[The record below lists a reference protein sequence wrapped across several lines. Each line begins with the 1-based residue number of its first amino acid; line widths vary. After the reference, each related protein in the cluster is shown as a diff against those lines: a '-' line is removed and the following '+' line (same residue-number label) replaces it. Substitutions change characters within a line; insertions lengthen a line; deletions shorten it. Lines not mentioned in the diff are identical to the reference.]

1 MGNTKRIIASF
12 VIMLTIVASVGLA
25 IGIGQITKGYAQSA
39 ATVSVTDF
47 STPAGADPWGEA
59 FDSSG
64 RVWVAMP
71 GCDPSPKCSTS
82 TPPGKLVVYDP
93 GTSSWVK
100 TISLPSGYGQPLF
113 LAFDHSG
120 RVWFSMPVTN
130 AIAVYDPAANTFKQW
145 GVPTSAAGPWGIA
158 VDGNGIVWFAEHY
171 GNKIGSFNPSTQAFK
186 EIATPATN
194 SQPYGITVDSANNVW
209 FTENTDAVALIAEYA
224 GGTLKEYKIRN
235 SATSGT
241 GLTPHL
247 ITVDPNG
254 DVWWTEGFVHSIGV
268 LRVASAQPGTNNGV
282 KEYQYSL
289 TCSNCGAH
297 TSGISVDK
305 KGQVWF
311 DDSLQSIFSS
321 FPINGTGTFSIYNT
335 PSSNSHPHDG
345 LAVDSQNRIW
355 FAEEFANKLARAIQP
370 AGSPTPTTTITP
382 TATTP
387 TSTPTPGT
395 ALGTDT
401 FQRANQALWG
411 TASDS
416 QTWGG
421 DANSVSSF
429 SIASN
434 AGLVKNTTTSYSAV
448 LGNSAS
454 NEEVTIK
461 GSISSFSSNNFG
473 AVVRWTSGNSWYKA
487 YLDGTN
493 LIVQS
498 KVNGTATIIKTVAF
512 AATAGTSYSIHFR
525 VVGTTLTANAWASS
539 GSEPSGWMA
548 SITDSSLP
556 SGACGLRVLAQNA
569 TLTVTSVSS
578 KTV

>member
-130 AIAVYDPAANTFKQW
+130 AIAVYDPAANTFKQR

-268 LRVASAQPGTNNGV
+268 LRVASAQPGTNAGV

-289 TCSNCGAH
+289 T
-297 TSGISVDK
+297 
-305 KGQVWF
+305 
-311 DDSLQSIFSS
+311 
-321 FPINGTGTFSIYNT
+321 
-335 PSSNSHPHDG
+335 
-345 LAVDSQNRIW
+345 
-355 FAEEFANKLARAIQP
+355 
-370 AGSPTPTTTITP
+370 
-382 TATTP
+382 
-387 TSTPTPGT
+387 
-395 ALGTDT
+395 
-401 FQRANQALWG
+401 
-411 TASDS
+411 
-416 QTWGG
+416 
-421 DANSVSSF
+421 
-429 SIASN
+429 
-434 AGLVKNTTTSYSAV
+434 
-448 LGNSAS
+448 
-454 NEEVTIK
+454 
-461 GSISSFSSNNFG
+461 
-473 AVVRWTSGNSWYKA
+473 
-487 YLDGTN
+487 
-493 LIVQS
+493 
-498 KVNGTATIIKTVAF
+498 
-512 AATAGTSYSIHFR
+512 
-525 VVGTTLTANAWASS
+525 
-539 GSEPSGWMA
+539 
-548 SITDSSLP
+548 
-556 SGACGLRVLAQNA
+556 
-569 TLTVTSVSS
+569 
-578 KTV
+578 

>member
-64 RVWVAMP
+64 
-71 GCDPSPKCSTS
+71 
-82 TPPGKLVVYDP
+82 L
-93 GTSSWVK
+93 
-100 TISLPSGYGQPLF
+100 
-113 LAFDHSG
+113 
-120 RVWFSMPVTN
+120 
-130 AIAVYDPAANTFKQW
+130 
-145 GVPTSAAGPWGIA
+145 
-158 VDGNGIVWFAEHY
+158 VWFAEHY

-241 GLTPHL
+241 GLTPHVL
-247 ITVDPNG
+247 TVDPNG